1 VGFAAGFA
9 KGWSNEMDRQ
19 ERRKE
24 FQAALNEK
32 RMGTLAEVMA
42 RRAAYAGAGGGSAGT
57 GSDAGGSGGA
67 SSGTVDANHY
77 SDVLVSYGMTPDTV
91 AEISKKGPYA
101 LKIAAD
107 TIEKNPDAIW
117 TPETF
122 AKMPGAIIVT
132 EQKTG
137 TVDVDGVIR
146 ELYGE
151 EFLAQMDPVERE
163 LLGYEAMV
171 PPKAPL
177 VSNTYNPQ
185 QPLKQEVLNATVE
198 AANAT
203 LIAELTARKEQYD
216 EQIQNGATDEDKAAA
231 AERSQ
236 YFEGL
241 ITEVGENNVIP
252 AIREVGAEII
262 GPYLEN
268 NPQLKSNPQM
278 LGVWAPAADA
288 YLNPPAQEAQAAPQ
302 QTTQG
307 NNFATKEEA
316 LRAIKDGKVAPGGT
330 FYINGQGP
338 YENDL

>member
-1 VGFAAGFA
+1 MGFAAGFA

-42 RRAAYAGAGGGSAGT
+42 RRAQYASAGGGSAGT
-57 GSDAGGSGGA
+57 GSDTGGGGSSGGVA
-67 SSGTVDANHY
+67 DATHY
-77 SDVLVSYGMTPDTV
+77 SNVLVGYGVTPETV
-91 AEISKKGPYA
+91 AEISKKGGYA
-101 LKIAAD
+101 LKAAAEV
-107 TIEKNPDAIW
+107 IEKNPDAIW
-117 TPETF
+117 TPESF
-122 AKMPGAIIVT
+122 AKLPSAIIVT
-132 EQKTG
+132 EQQTG
-137 TVDVDGVIR
+137 TVDADAVIR
-146 ELYGE
+146 EIYGE

-177 VSNTYNPQ
+177 VSTTYNPQ
-185 QPLKQEVLNATVE
+185 QPIKQEVLNATVE

-216 EQIQNGATDEDKAAA
+216 EQIQNGATDEDKATA
-231 AERSQ
+231 AERSA

-268 NPQLKSNPQM
+268 NPQLKGNPQM
-278 LGVWAPAADA
+278 LGVWAPAAEA
-288 YLNPPAQEAQAAPQ
+288 YLNPPAQEAEAAPQ

-316 LRAIKDGKVAPGGT
+316 LKAIKEGKVAPGAT